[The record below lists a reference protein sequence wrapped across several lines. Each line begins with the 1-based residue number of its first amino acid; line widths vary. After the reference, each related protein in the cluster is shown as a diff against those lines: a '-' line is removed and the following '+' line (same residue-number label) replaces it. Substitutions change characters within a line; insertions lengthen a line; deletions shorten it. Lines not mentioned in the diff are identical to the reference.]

1 MKHRITVIL
10 SILFLA
16 GCMQRDTSAEWDRIL
31 DVYVEAWN
39 TGNLELLDGIID
51 AQFVRT
57 VGSTILSDNIDSL
70 KIVMASI
77 RETYPD
83 FYVNVTVD
91 ERIHS
96 GDLSAG
102 RWSWSGTHSG
112 LGNPALKGKQ
122 VSNTGMSSYRMRDG
136 KLVEEWVETNQL
148 SLMLQLG
155 YTLTPPPGADE

>member
-57 VGSTILSDNIDSL
+57 VGSTISSDNIDSL

-83 FYVNVTVD
+83 FHVTVNA
-91 ERIHS
+91 RIQT
-96 GDLSAG
+96 GDLSASQ
-102 RWSWSGTHSG
+102 WSWTGTHSG

-122 VSNTGMSSYRMRDG
+122 VSNTGMSRSRMADG

-148 SLMLQLG
+148 ALMLQLG